1 MADEVIVPATP
12 TTPAA
17 TPAATPPAPAA
28 TPAPAAGTPNPLAA
42 TPAVAIPAATPPAAA
57 AVPAFESPYDPTGN
71 ATVDAVVAGF
81 HKAGVNVDAVAE
93 SVMSTGKV
101 DATAKAALEKAY
113 GPAVA
118 SALITNLE
126 RDLADHQAQV
136 TKAQET
142 AHTFFGGKES
152 FDSALEWASAN
163 LDKGVKDMLNVGLA
177 KGGAAMELSLNHLK
191 GLMEAAGQTVV
202 GAVQTPGAP
211 VNTGVAPLAFDEYIK
226 EKAAATRRGDDGAV
240 KALEGR
246 ARASMEHFSKLGQR
260 WESTKAAKK

>member
-1 MADEVIVPATP
+1 MADEVIVPATQTP
-12 TTPAA
+12 PAA
-17 TPAATPPAPAA
+17 TPAATPPVTPAA
-28 TPAPAAGTPNPLAA
+28 TPAAGPPNPLTA
-42 TPAVAIPAATPPAAA
+42 TPAVAIPAAPAPAA

-93 SVMSTGKV
+93 AVMSTGKV

-113 GPAVA
+113 GSAVA

-126 RDLADHQAQV
+126 RDLADHQTQV

-142 AHTFFGGKES
+142 AHTFFGSKES
-152 FDSALEWASAN
+152 FDTALDWASAN

-191 GLMEAAGQTVV
+191 GLMEAAGQTVL

-260 WESTKAAKK
+260 WESTKAASK